1 MHQWCGNIISLH
13 VEIAHS
19 APMKTI
25 LLPLCLIGLL
35 FAGVFSGPLRAE
47 EDLSAKES
55 LGALALDRKQDEV
68 IKLLGKPASKG
79 KDVEWEAI
87 GEWVQEWKFPDQG
100 IVLQM
105 ASEKKGGRKTV
116 LSITAVPNCTLAT
129 ARGIRIGSTEAAVRK
144 AYGPLEDKEQS
155 ETGKRFV
162 AGSVYGGVIFL
173 FDGGKV
179 SEIFIGA
186 AAE

>member
-1 MHQWCGNIISLH
+1 
-13 VEIAHS
+13 
-19 APMKTI
+19 MKPI
-25 LLPLCLIGLL
+25 LSSVCLVGVL
-35 FAGVFSGPLRAE
+35 FACVFSGPLRAA
-47 EDLSAKES
+47 EDISATET
-55 LGALALDRKQDEV
+55 LGTLALDWRQDEV
-68 IKLLGKPASKG
+68 IKLLGQPASKG
-79 KDVEWEAI
+79 KDVNWDAI
-87 GEWVQEWKFPDQG
+87 GKWVQEWKFPDRG
-100 IVLQM
+100 IVLHM
-105 ASEKKGGRKTV
+105 ASGKRGGKKTV
-116 LSITAVPNCTLAT
+116 LSITASPGCTLAT

-155 ETGKRFV
+155 VAGKSFV

>member
-1 MHQWCGNIISLH
+1 
-13 VEIAHS
+13 
-19 APMKTI
+19 MKLI
-25 LLPLCLIGLL
+25 LSFLCLVGLL
-35 FAGVFSGPLRAE
+35 FAGVISEPLRAE

-55 LGALALDRKQDEV
+55 LGALALGQKQDEV
-68 IKLLGKPASKG
+68 IKLLGKPVSKG

-87 GEWVQEWKFPDQG
+87 GDWVQEWTFPDQG
-100 IVLQM
+100 IMLNM

-116 LSITAVPNCTLAT
+116 FSITATSNCTLAT

-144 AYGPLEDKEQS
+144 AYGRQEDKEQS
-155 ETGKRFV
+155 APGKSFV
-162 AGSVYGGVIFL
+162 AGSIYGGVIFH
-173 FDGGKV
+173 FSGGKV